1 MHRNRHQRPLALL
14 LCALA
19 FAIPARRA
27 AAQQPVATAP
37 DSCPR
42 GAADDKSMMVSAVI
56 ADSLPRISATVD
68 SVLRDLGYRPSV
80 LESSIGQWV
89 TLPRFDWPS
98 GTERETWHG
107 AESPGV
113 QLVVD
118 LEPAERG
125 IQLRVAA
132 NAVCLVGTMAESE
145 RPNSVE
151 SKVETLSA
159 MQVVTEIATRLRR
172 PQEP

>member
-1 MHRNRHQRPLALL
+1 LTARRSLTLL

-19 FAIPARRA
+19 LAAPVRRA
-27 AAQQPVATAP
+27 GAQQPVATAP

-56 ADSLPRISATVD
+56 ADSLPRISATIN
-68 SVLRDLGYRPSV
+68 SVLSDLGYRLSV

-125 IQLRVAA
+125 IRLRVAA

-151 SKVETLSA
+151 SMVETLSA
-159 MQVVTEIATRLRR
+159 MQVATEVSTRLRR
-172 PQEP
+172 PQQP

>member
-1 MHRNRHQRPLALL
+1 VTARRPLTLL

-19 FAIPARRA
+19 LAFPARRA
-27 AAQQPVATAP
+27 GAQQPAATAP

-56 ADSLPRISATVD
+56 ADSLPRISATID
-68 SVLRDLGYRPSV
+68 SVLSDLGYRLSV
-80 LESSIGQWV
+80 IESSIGQWV

-98 GTERETWHG
+98 GTEHETWHG
-107 AESPGV
+107 TESPGV

-145 RPNSVE
+145 GANSVE
-151 SKVETLSA
+151 SMVETLSV
-159 MQVVTEIATRLRR
+159 MQVATEVSTRLRR
-172 PQEP
+172 PQQP